1 MNRKLIVSVSL
12 ALALTFGANAKVV
25 LPQIISDGMIVQ
37 RGMPVVIWGKADP
50 GEIVMVKAKRDRKS
64 KSYNAAEAYA
74 TADSEGR
81 WRIEL
86 PAMSEGSPYTL
97 TINDEVIYDVTPGD
111 VFLCSGQ
118 SNMELP
124 VRRVTD
130 MFADEIA
137 AYENHDVREFAVPND
152 YEFHQ
157 PLDDVK
163 PTSWKDVSPDN
174 TMNFSALGYFFGK
187 QLYEMTG
194 VPVGIVRSCWGGTPI
209 EAWISEDGL
218 KDFPRALNEKRI
230 YESDSYRDNLKK
242 METENYW
249 RWESVMDAN
258 DPGLNTG
265 AKWYAGDY
273 DDSTWTEV
281 DLLSTGWGTD
291 GLNPINGSH
300 WFRKDFD
307 IPSDLAGKP
316 AMVRVGCIVDA
327 DSVYVNG
334 VFVGNTTYQYPPRKY
349 NVPEGVLKE
358 GKNNVT
364 VRVISQNGTPHFVP
378 EKPYKVI
385 VEGNE
390 VSLDGNWK
398 YHLGTPM
405 VHGPGME
412 FFYYK
417 PVVLY
422 NAMIHP
428 LIQYP
433 VSGVVWYQGES
444 NVDRRN
450 EYASL
455 LQTMINDWR
464 RAFDNA
470 GLPFYVVEL
479 ADFLSPD
486 DISGRVAWAQMRQM
500 QSDAVTGTGNAYLI
514 RNSDLGE
521 WNDIHPLDKKT
532 LGKRVADAVY
542 GNMIAQ

>member
-1 MNRKLIVSVSL
+1 MNRKLIVSASL

-50 GEIVMVKAKRDRKS
+50 GEVVMVKAKRDRKS
-64 KSYNAAEAYA
+64 NSYNAAEAYA

-174 TMNFSALGYFFGK
+174 AMNFSALGYFFGK

-218 KDFPRALNEKRI
+218 IDFPRALNEKRI
-230 YESDSYRDNLKK
+230 YESDSYRDNIKK
-242 METENYW
+242 MEAENYW

-464 RAFDNA
+464 MAFDNA

-479 ADFLSPD
+479 ADFLSSD
-486 DISGRVAWAQMRQM
+486 DISGRAAWAQMRQM
-500 QSDAVTGTGNAYLI
+500 QSDAVNGTGNAYLI

>member
-1 MNRKLIVSVSL
+1 
-12 ALALTFGANAKVV
+12 
-25 LPQIISDGMIVQ
+25 MIVQ

-50 GEIVMVKAKRDRKS
+50 GEVVMVKAKRDRKS
-64 KSYNAAEAYA
+64 NSYNAAEAYA

-174 TMNFSALGYFFGK
+174 AMNFSALGYFFGK

-218 KDFPRALNEKRI
+218 IDFPRALNEKRI
-230 YESDSYRDNLKK
+230 YESDSYRDNIKK
-242 METENYW
+242 MEAENYW

-464 RAFDNA
+464 MAFDNA

-479 ADFLSPD
+479 ADFLSSD
-486 DISGRVAWAQMRQM
+486 DISGRAAWAQMRQM
-500 QSDAVTGTGNAYLI
+500 QSDAVNGTGNAYLI